1 MNPGAHHLPRIP
13 HTSLLP
19 IILYCHPV
27 FSRRLFL
34 FLMFLFILIAI
45 SGFFPL
51 NPSSILPVQCNA
63 MGHSSFLLTF
73 PCSSRFSLFFIHQL
87 FVLSSG
93 SLYSKKILYREK
105 NTELLFFLYLH
116 VTKISVHRCRNSE
129 TFLIGRFT
137 APGDCTCVNERVCV
151 HECLFLSGR
160 ERVCLRAAR
169 IRAHI

>member
-13 HTSLLP
+13 HTNLLP

-27 FSRRLFL
+27 FSRRLFFIFNVFIHFNRHFR
-34 FLMFLFILIAI
+34 FLPVESFLY
-45 SGFFPL
+45 P
-51 NPSSILPVQCNA
+51 PSAVQCN
-63 MGHSSFLLTF
+63 GTF
-73 PCSSRFSLFFIHQL
+73 QSPPYLSLFFPFLTVFHSSVIC
-87 FVLSSG
+87 LSSG

-116 VTKISVHRCRNSE
+116 VTKYLLHRCRNSE

-151 HECLFLSGR
+151 HECLF
-160 ERVCLRAAR
+160 
-169 IRAHI
+169 